1 MKRFRLIA
9 VIAALLASVGVV
21 IIVVARFQPETLL
34 RIDIPGLPP
43 NTAARVVV
51 SGPQSTTYTVTA
63 TDVRA
68 VPPGHYSLAIHPVRS
83 GAQVYYPTDD
93 VRRVTVVQGR
103 ATTARAAYRVVI
115 PDTTTVLQP
124 ARDVVQVRGAQ
135 VHVRAGSPMAGA
147 LAVGRYLISGEGPGV
162 PHMLVR
168 RVEATRRAGDRIT
181 VDTAPAASEDALP
194 AGVVRVRQ
202 RSLSLMR
209 PVAHTDDP
217 LASVE
222 FSADTKLRACSTKD
236 EASAVSAK
244 ITYELK
250 EASFDFTGD
259 GPEVAWKK
267 AFGVPYAPKSVSLA
281 IGAQLTLTHGIEAD
295 IEAALTCEME
305 RAIPLGC
312 ASLPGEIARIG
323 PISLECEFNII
334 GKAKAEA
341 KATWHSG
348 KIEAQTRIGFEAGYD
363 SDDGGFHGDADLD
376 NDLVNNPPDIPEHES
391 SFGASLGFEIGLKGK
406 DPIPFGTAEVSLG
419 FRVTAGPEI
428 TSSRQEFKGEFKI
441 EPELKAEG
449 KIGAFGQ
456 EIKADGTVNLG
467 DRVFTLWRI
476 PRATPIPTPSLS
488 APVSDPAR
496 TPSSSS
502 RPDMP
507 RFFLQEW
514 GTGGGNCCYGII
526 RRNYTGQFGTRAGA
540 GTARDVYVVLWPAG
554 ENLAGRVTRA
564 TRERAR
570 GLHAR
575 TEEISSLQGAPVRV
589 ERTGRHTIKVF
600 VDGELFSSLCDI
612 PIDDG
617 RPPTCVW
624 R

>member
-1 MKRFRLIA
+1 MKRFRSIA
-9 VIAALLASVGVV
+9 VIAALLTGVAVAV
-21 IIVVARFQPETLL
+21 IGVARFQPATLL
-34 RIDIPGLPP
+34 RVDIPGLPP
-43 NTAARVVV
+43 DTAAKVVV
-51 SGPQSTTYTVTA
+51 SGPKSTTYTVTA
-63 TDVRA
+63 PDVRA
-68 VPPGHYSLAIHPVRS
+68 VPPGRYSLAIHPVRS
-83 GAQVYYPTDD
+83 DAQVYYPADD
-93 VRRVTVVQGR
+93 VRHVTVAQGR
-103 ATTARAAYRVVI
+103 VTTARAAYRVVI

-124 ARDVVQVRGAQ
+124 ARDVVRVRGAK
-135 VHVRAGSPMAGA
+135 VHLRADSPMAGT
-147 LAVGRYLISGEGPGV
+147 LAAGRYLISGEGPGV

-168 RVEATRRAGDRIT
+168 RVEATRRAGDQII
-181 VDTAPAASEDALP
+181 VDTSPAALDDVLP

-209 PVAHTDDP
+209 PVAYKDDP

-222 FSADTKLRACSTKD
+222 FSADTKVRACSAKD

-281 IGAQLTLTHGIEAD
+281 VGARLTLTHGIEAD

-305 RAIPLGC
+305 REVPLGC
-312 ASLPGEIARIG
+312 DSLPGEIARIG
-323 PISLECEFNII
+323 PISLECEFNIV

-341 KATWHSG
+341 KATWNSG
-348 KIEAQTRIGFEAGYD
+348 KIEARTRIGFEAGYD

-376 NDLVNNPPDIPEHES
+376 NDLVNAPPDLPGHES

-419 FRVTAGPEI
+419 FRVTAGPEV

-456 EIKADGTVNLG
+456 EIKADGTLHLG

-476 PRATPIPTPSLS
+476 PRATPIPSPS
-488 APVSDPAR
+488 APASNPAR
-496 TPSSSS
+496 TPSSPS

-507 RFFLQEW
+507 RFFLHEW

-526 RRNYTGQFGTRAGA
+526 RRNYTGQFGTRAGF
-540 GTARDVYVVLWPAG
+540 GTAKDVYVVLWPAG

-570 GLHAR
+570 GVHAR